1 MNSYITVGACQ
12 TGTPNVNHYLTLA
25 AGNAGFTYEV
35 LNYGAD
41 TTQSGTVV
49 V

>member
-1 MNSYITVGACQ
+1 MTLNVGPTCG
-12 TGTPNVNHYLTLA
+12 TGNANVNHYLTLA

-35 LNYGAD
+35 LSYGAD
-41 TTQSGTVV
+41 TTAGTVV